1 MNPQIGKASVTSAQ
15 NVSIVCDLYVRCS
28 VYVGYVTELSYVG
41 ILRLETEYAAHFQND
56 AWPYAFSWVSADI
69 DVARGIRYSQCSC
82 SNCFYLDCRYMGK
95 VW

>member
-41 ILRLETEYAAHFQND
+41 ILRLDTEYSAHFQND
-56 AWPYAFSWVSADI
+56 AICFLLSLS
-69 DVARGIRYSQCSC
+69 RY
-82 SNCFYLDCRYMGK
+82 
-95 VW
+95 